1 MTTASGE
8 KSNVVAWLIH
18 GQTMWTHRPKLTDFG
33 RWSSLH
39 RVVGSASRIQDKT
52 ACGRGVPMPHR
63 CYRYITTVADWRKE
77 YANVAF
83 VSERVEL
90 CKRCFP
96 NGEAD
101 LENCI

>member
-1 MTTASGE
+1 MTGE
-8 KSNVVAWLIH
+8 TFEVVAWLIH
-18 GQTMWTHRPKLTDFG
+18 GQTGWTHRPRLTDFG

-39 RVVGSASRIQDKT
+39 RRIPGTGRASDKT

-63 CYRYITTVADWRKE
+63 CYRYLTTVGDWRKH
-77 YANVAF
+77 YDNAAFAN
-83 VSERVEL
+83 ERADL

-101 LENCI
+101 LANAEF